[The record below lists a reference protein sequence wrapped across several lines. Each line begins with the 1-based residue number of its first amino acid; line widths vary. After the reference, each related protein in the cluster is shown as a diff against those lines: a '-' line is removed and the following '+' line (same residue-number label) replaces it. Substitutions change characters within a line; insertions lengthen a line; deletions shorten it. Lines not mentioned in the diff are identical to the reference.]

1 MNIRSGRSSGGYAC
15 RTIMDGRPASV
26 CVRERI
32 WSSMC
37 LLGHWVAYVQYG
49 SSSPHTVIS
58 AEKLLFRLTMSGRK
72 RRKGVRGGRPYS
84 LLPKAM
90 SLRLGIFHRLDSV
103 NSLCLKTFILSVRGS
118 NFCSL
123 SMTPVQR
130 DGSFCPEWLPFF
142 LLLGCR

>member
-1 MNIRSGRSSGGYAC
+1 MSFGSLGGICA
-15 RTIMDGRPASV
+15 
-26 CVRERI
+26 
-32 WSSMC
+32 
-37 LLGHWVAYVQYG
+37 VQYG

>member
-58 AEKLLFRLTMSGRK
+58 AEKLLFRLTMSSRK

-90 SLRLGIFHRLDSV
+90 SLRLGIFRRLDSV
-103 NSLCLKTFILSVRGS
+103 NGCKGFLYLVCCIKTFILSVRGS

-123 SMTPVQR
+123 STTSR
-130 DGSFCPEWLPFF
+130 STRRFILP
-142 LLLGCR
+142 